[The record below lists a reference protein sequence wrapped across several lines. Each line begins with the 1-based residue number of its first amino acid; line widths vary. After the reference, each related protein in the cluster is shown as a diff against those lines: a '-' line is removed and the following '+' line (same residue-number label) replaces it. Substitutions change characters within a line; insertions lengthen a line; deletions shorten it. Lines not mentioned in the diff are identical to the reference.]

1 MIVAQPLRGRDP
13 VVLNP
18 RSRTL
23 YNPITESAI
32 ERMRASVENPRLE
45 ASPLFRGGLRGVDI
59 PDWAYWLGGG
69 LLAGVA
75 VGAGVYY
82 MKRR

>member
-13 VVLNP
+13 VLLNP

-32 ERMRASVENPRLE
+32 ERMRAQVENPRLE
-45 ASPLFRGGLRGVDI
+45 ASPLFRGGLGAVAI

-75 VGAGVYY
+75 VGAGVYFL
-82 MKRR
+82 KR

>member
-13 VVLNP
+13 VLISP

-23 YNPITESAI
+23 YNPITENAI
-32 ERMRASVENPRLE
+32 ERMRADVENPRLG
-45 ASPLFRGGLRGVDI
+45 ASPLFRGGLGAVAI

-75 VGAGVYY
+75 VGAGVYFL
-82 MKRR
+82 KR